1 MFTDLGNSGPN
12 TGSSPVVSL
21 RYPTRAGKYIN
32 ISGGHKIMIFCW
44 NNNLEMFCYKLSE
57 VHELK
62 NTLSSIELEYI
73 PASSYEFSVSRSAT
87 QTRII
92 NGLNHSMHIHASFHW
107 YVSNTFHVP
116 LPVLIYLDL
125 PHSSL

>member
-57 VHELK
+57 VHDLK
-62 NTLSSIELEYI
+62 HTLSSQKFYI
-73 PASSYEFSVSRSAT
+73 PQFFTKSQVEEYKGISGMN
-87 QTRII
+87 RI
-92 NGLNHSMHIHASFHW
+92 HS
-107 YVSNTFHVP
+107 
-116 LPVLIYLDL
+116 
-125 PHSSL
+125 